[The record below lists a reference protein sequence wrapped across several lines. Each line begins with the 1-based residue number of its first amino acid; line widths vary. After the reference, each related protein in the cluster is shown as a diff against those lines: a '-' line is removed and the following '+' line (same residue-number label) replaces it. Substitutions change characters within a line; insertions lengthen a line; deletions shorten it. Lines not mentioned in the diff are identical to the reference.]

1 VRRWVVGTDGGP
13 AVEVQTNPDHAWT
26 ELGDDDVHVWIGSL
40 RRPPA
45 RLAALATLLSAD
57 ELHRTR
63 ALPSPTDRRRFLVGR
78 GELRLLLGRYLGTA
92 PGAVRLIRLP
102 NGKPIVASSAG
113 RTPLHFSLSH
123 SGEQVLYAVTRTG
136 EVGADVQR
144 FRTDVDWRGLAS
156 RFFAPAEAIR
166 LHSAERASGRPG
178 FYRLWTRKEAMAKAD
193 GRSLFWWLG
202 TELSS
207 DRTPGW
213 RLWTW
218 RLPAGMASVAVRI
231 PRWAG

>member
-1 VRRWVVGTDGGP
+1 
-13 AVEVQTNPDHAWT
+13 
-26 ELGDDDVHVWIGSL
+26 VHVWIGSL
-40 RRPPA
+40 RRAPA
-45 RLAALATLLSAD
+45 GLAALASLLSAE
-57 ELHRTR
+57 ELTRTR
-63 ALPSPTDRRRFLVGR
+63 ALLSPTDRRRFLVSR
-78 GELRLLLGRYLGTA
+78 GQLRLLLGRYLGMA
-92 PGAVRLIRLP
+92 PSAVRLTRLP
-102 NGKPIVASSAG
+102 SGKPIVTSSVGHA
-113 RTPLHFSLSH
+113 PLQFSLSH

-166 LHSAERASGRPG
+166 LHSGERASGPPG

-202 TELSS
+202 TDLSS
-207 DRTPGW
+207 ERTPGW

-218 RLPAGMASVAVRI
+218 RLPAGAASVALRM
-231 PRWAG
+231 PGWAG

>member
-1 VRRWVVGTDGGP
+1 VRRWILATDGGR
-13 AVEVQTNPDHAWT
+13 AEVQSSPDQAWA
-26 ELGDDDVHVWIGSL
+26 ELGGDDVHIWIGSL
-40 RRPPA
+40 RRGPA
-45 RLAALATLLSAD
+45 GLAALASLLNAE
-57 ELHRTR
+57 ELTRTR
-63 ALPSPTDRRRFLVGR
+63 ALPSPTDRRRFLVSR

-92 PGAVRLIRLP
+92 PGAVRLTRLA
-102 NGKPIVASSAG
+102 NGKPIVTSSAG
-113 RTPLHFSLSH
+113 RAPLHFSLSH
-123 SGEQVLYAVTRTG
+123 SGDQVLYAVTRTA

-193 GRSLFWWLG
+193 GRSLFWWLS
-202 TELSS
+202 TDLSS
-207 DRTPGW
+207 DPTPGW

-218 RLPAGMASVAVRI
+218 RLPAGAASVALRM
-231 PRWAG
+231 PGWAG